1 MKRSEIILMVLQVPL
16 DFLMLILAAIS
27 AYFLRFSD
35 WAVKLRPV
43 IFKLT
48 LLDFLSVVFFVGIAW
63 IIIFAFAG
71 LYSTDPNRKLAK
83 DLSRVILACSAGLA
97 AVAVYVLFSQ
107 QLFDS
112 RFLVATSWVLAII
125 YVSVGRIIM
134 RGLKGILYRLGL
146 GLRRVVVIGDEL
158 IAKNIVQFLRQNKK
172 LGYYI
177 VGQFIS
183 FNQGV
188 SEEITKLNVDEVIFI
203 NPRAREEETLAA
215 IDYCN
220 QEHKIFKYSADL
232 FATYSA
238 NMAVSALAGM
248 PIVELKRTPL
258 DGWGRVAKRVFDILM
273 SLVVIIVTA
282 PIMLLVSFVILL
294 ETGRP
299 IIYKNERVGIRGKK
313 FLTLKFRSMYQK
325 DSTGVQFG
333 EQGLNNEEKEK
344 ELIKTNSIKSGPVY
358 KITNDPRVTR
368 FGRFIRRW
376 SLDELPQFF
385 NVLRG
390 EMSIVGPRPHQP
402 REVEQYQ
409 KHERQ
414 VLTLKPGITG
424 IAQISGRSDLSFA
437 DEVRLDVLYI
447 ERWSLFQDLIIFL
460 KTPFVV
466 LKRKGAL

>member
-35 WAVKLRPV
+35 WAIQLRPV

-48 LLDFLSVVFFVGIAW
+48 LLDFLSVAFLVGLAW
-63 IIIFAFAG
+63 LIPISFAG

-83 DLSRVILACSAGLA
+83 DLSRVILACSTGLA
-97 AVAVYVLFSQ
+97 VVAVYVLFSQ

-112 RFLVATSWVLAII
+112 RFLVATSWVLAIV
-125 YVSVGRIIM
+125 YVSLGRILM
-134 RGLKGILYRLGL
+134 RGFKGILYRLGW
-146 GLRRVVVIGDEL
+146 GLRRVAVIGEET

-172 LGYYI
+172 LGYY
-177 VGQFIS
+177 VVAEFIS
-183 FNQGV
+183 FNKGV
-188 SEEITKLNVDEVIFI
+188 EEEITKLNVDEMFFI

-220 QEHKIFKYSADL
+220 EYHKTFKYSADL

-238 NMAVSALAGM
+238 NMTVSALAGM

-258 DGWGRVAKRVFDILM
+258 DGWGRVAKRLFDIFISIL
-273 SLVVIIVTA
+273 VIIITL
-282 PIMLLVSFVILL
+282 PIMFLVSLIILL

-325 DSTGVQFG
+325 DSTGTQFG
-333 EQGLNNEEKEK
+333 VQGLKNEEKEK

-358 KITNDPRVTR
+358 KIANDPRVTR

-385 NVLRG
+385 NVLVG
-390 EMSIVGPRPHQP
+390 EMSVVGPRPHQS
-402 REVEQYQ
+402 REVEQYK

>member
-1 MKRSEIILMVLQVPL
+1 MVLQVPL
-16 DFLMLILAAIS
+16 DFLMLILASIS

-35 WAVKLRPV
+35 WAIQLRPV

-112 RFLVATSWVLAII
+112 RFLVATSWVLAIV
-125 YVSVGRIIM
+125 YVSIGRIVM
-134 RGLKGILYRLGL
+134 RGLKGILYRLGW
-146 GLRRVVVIGDEL
+146 GLRRVAVIGEDL

-172 LGYYI
+172 LGYY
-177 VGQFIS
+177 VVAEFIS

-188 SEEITKLNVDEVIFI
+188 SEEITKLNIDEVIFI
-203 NPRAREEETLAA
+203 NPRAKEKETFAA

-220 QEHKIFKYSADL
+220 EHHITFKYSADL

-238 NMAVSALAGM
+238 NMTVSALAGM

-258 DGWGRVAKRVFDILM
+258 EGWGRVAKRFFDVIM
-273 SLVVIIVTA
+273 SLIVIIVTS
-282 PIMLLVSFVILL
+282 PIMLLVSLIILL

-313 FLTLKFRSMYQK
+313 FFAFKFRSMYQK
-325 DSTGVQFG
+325 DSTGTQFG
-333 EQGLNNEEKEK
+333 EEGFKNEEKEK
-344 ELIKTNSIKSGPVY
+344 ELIKSNSIKSGPVY
-358 KITNDPRVTR
+358 KIAHDPRVTK
-368 FGRFIRRW
+368 FGCFIRRW

-385 NVLRG
+385 NVLSG

-424 IAQISGRSDLSFA
+424 IAQISGRCDLSFA

-447 ERWSLFQDLIIFL
+447 ERWSLFQDLIIFF

-466 LKRKGAL
+466 LKKKGAL